1 MYCIFVPNI
10 KTNTMQNVT
19 QIEKAIKKQYKLLT
33 KLRDIKF
40 NDYNNLSDNMM
51 VSQAEYYI
59 ALEVLRA
66 LKKVSLLVADDQATI
81 DEHNN

>member
-1 MYCIFVPNI
+1 
-10 KTNTMQNVT
+10 MQNVT

>member
-1 MYCIFVPNI
+1 
-10 KTNTMQNVT
+10 MQNVT
-19 QIEKAIKKQYKLLT
+19 QIEKAIKKQYRLLC
-33 KLRDIKF
+33 KLRDIKLD
-40 NDYNNLSDNMM
+40 DYNNLSDNMM

-66 LKKVSLLVADDQATI
+66 LKKVSLAVAEDQATI

>member
-1 MYCIFVPNI
+1 
-10 KTNTMQNVT
+10 MQNVT
-19 QIEKAIKKQYKLLT
+19 QIQKLIKKQYRLLC
-33 KLRDIKF
+33 KLRDIKLD
-40 NDYNNLSDNMM
+40 DYNNLSDNMM

-66 LKKVSLLVADDQATI
+66 LKKVSLAVAEDQATI

>member
-1 MYCIFVPNI
+1 
-10 KTNTMQNVT
+10 MQNVT
-19 QIEKAIKKQYKLLT
+19 QIEKAIKKQYRLLC
-33 KLRDIKF
+33 KLRDIKLD
-40 NDYNNLSDNMM
+40 DYNNLSDNMM

-66 LKKVSLLVADDQATI
+66 LKKVSLAVAEDQAAI

>member
-1 MYCIFVPNI
+1 
-10 KTNTMQNVT
+10 MQNVT
-19 QIEKAIKKQYKLLT
+19 QIEKLIKKQYRLLC
-33 KLRDIKF
+33 KLRDIKLD
-40 NDYNNLSDNMM
+40 DYNNLSDNMM

-66 LKKVSLLVADDQATI
+66 LKKVSLAVAEDQATI